1 MDHRKEMQLQ
11 MYILI
16 SLEEIY
22 WHLSRDQ
29 KKRDYAVFFLH
40 SLNFKDAKTNA
51 TTESYLGMFAV
62 LCIPGIA
69 TYRRISEYVTHTDI
83 FP

>member
-29 KKRDYAVFFLH
+29 KKNEIMLFYFSIL
-40 SLNFKDAKTNA
+40 
-51 TTESYLGMFAV
+51 
-62 LCIPGIA
+62 
-69 TYRRISEYVTHTDI
+69 
-83 FP
+83 